1 MQARAL
7 RHCADEEIAAVA
19 LATRDALARLARAL
33 DDPPYNVVVH
43 SAPPSATTF
52 HWYVEITPRL
62 SVIAGFEQAT
72 GLFVNTV
79 DPAQA
84 ARVLNAV
91 RP

>member
-1 MQARAL
+1 M
-7 RHCADEEIAAVA
+7 I
-19 LATRDALARLARAL
+19 
-33 DDPPYNVVVH
+33 H

-62 SVIAGFEQAT
+62 AVVAGFEQAT

-84 ARVLNAV
+84 ARTLNEVA
-91 RP
+91 P